1 VTDISGPV
9 RYINL
14 ETVNTDKLKQK
25 KVFDNL
31 FYGKILDDSA
41 RQFWAGEENGA
52 ELQLMWLWRVL
63 DNDNRR
69 ESMVAAMVLMLLG
82 SDSGGDLV

>member
-1 VTDISGPV
+1 MCPV
-9 RYINL
+9 ICFMVYIK
-14 ETVNTDKLKQK
+14 TK

-52 ELQLMWLWRVL
+52 ELQLMWLWREL
-63 DNDNRR
+63 DDDNGR
-69 ESMVAAMVLMLLG
+69 ESMVEAMVSMLLG
-82 SDSGGDLV
+82 SDSGWDLV